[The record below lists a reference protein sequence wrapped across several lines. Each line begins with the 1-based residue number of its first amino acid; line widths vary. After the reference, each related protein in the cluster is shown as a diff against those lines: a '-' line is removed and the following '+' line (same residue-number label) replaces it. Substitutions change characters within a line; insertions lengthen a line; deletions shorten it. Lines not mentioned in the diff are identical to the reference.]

1 MRCRPSTRMSAT
13 VNGSKF
19 WAWTGAAR
27 AAASARLRRR
37 RRAIGRVIINPWVFA
52 GGTLPAVRVG
62 SGTEPEYV
70 VVEGQ
75 PHQPGQQDQT
85 DILPCRQRTVADRT
99 AFDQL
104 DKVIQQVPAIQYR
117 DRQQVHDAQAER
129 EDRQEIEE
137 PGRPQAGAAIGNAG
151 DGDRTG

>member
-1 MRCRPSTRMSAT
+1 MSEMVHGT
-13 VNGSKF
+13 KS
-19 WAWTGAAR
+19 WACTGAAR

-52 GGTLPAVRVG
+52 GGTVPAVRVG

-75 PHQPGQQDQT
+75 SHQPRQQDQT
-85 DILPCRQRTVADRT
+85 DVLPRNQRTFTDRT

-104 DKVIQQVPAIQYR
+104 DKVIQQVAAIQYR
-117 DRQQVHDAQAER
+117 DRQQVHDAQA
-129 EDRQEIEE
+129 Q
-137 PGRPQAGAAIGNAG
+137 
-151 DGDRTG
+151 